1 MPCPQGVS
9 LGIPQVVA
17 LDGSSR
23 LAGKT
28 CTYLLPLELSVE
40 ARPSP
45 PLLVFRGGLVLL
57 DQLFGLHP
65 CGWNVI
71 R

>member
-1 MPCPQGVS
+1 MPCPQGVA
-9 LGIPQVVA
+9 LGIPHVA
-17 LDGSSR
+17 VSASSSR

-28 CTYLLPLELSVE
+28 CTSVLPLELSGE
-40 ARPSP
+40 AGPPP

-57 DQLFGLHP
+57 DQLLGPHLW
-65 CGWNVI
+65 GWSVI